1 MVQGDPLAHGYLS
14 AVSVGLLLPLSI
26 VLARNFKELTPAV
39 RALDLLRR
47 PYLAVCGLA
56 LASVAVCTPAE
67 WRGLHQRLRH
77 EPSSFSR
84 LMLCPMQG

>member
-14 AVSVGLLLPLSI
+14 SVSVGLLLPLSI

-39 RALDLLRR
+39 RATDLLRR
-47 PYLAVCGLA
+47 PWLAVCGLA
-56 LASVAVCTPAE
+56 LALVAVCIPANR
-67 WRGLHQRLRH
+67 RGSHQCLRH

-84 LMLCPMQG
+84 LVLCVKQG